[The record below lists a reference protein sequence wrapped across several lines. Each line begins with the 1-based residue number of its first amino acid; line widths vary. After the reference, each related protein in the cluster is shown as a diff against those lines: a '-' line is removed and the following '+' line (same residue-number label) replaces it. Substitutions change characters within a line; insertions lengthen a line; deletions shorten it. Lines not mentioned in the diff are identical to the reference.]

1 MTKAWPD
8 ALGHTGSS
16 LKYPSGASH
25 HLVWIMAGKAKRIP
39 RSMLSSDERMV
50 YESRPAAIKYMI
62 SASFALIIGLLALM
76 VFLWRYIPDAPELP
90 YIQEYLDGEYGQ
102 YIEWAALGIF
112 VLCVLYFIVK
122 WFRWGST
129 IYAITDERII
139 IQRGILG
146 KSYEDIP
153 LGMVTSMS
161 VSQSLGKRILG
172 YGTIHFA
179 TQGTQGRAGAIVWEA
194 VPNPLKVR
202 RQAQEVMDVRVKPK
216 EE

>member
-1 MTKAWPD
+1 MTRAQGDKR
-8 ALGHTGSS
+8 SS
-16 LKYPSGASH
+16 LKYPSGALH

-39 RSMLSSDERMV
+39 RSMLSNDERMV

-62 SASFALIIGLLALM
+62 SASFAMIIGLLALM
-76 VFLWRYIPDAPELP
+76 VFLWQYIPDAPEIP

-102 YIEWAALGIF
+102 YIEWAVLGIF

-139 IQRGILG
+139 MQRGILG
-146 KSYEDIP
+146 KTYEDIP
-153 LGMVTSMS
+153 LGMVTNMS
-161 VSQSLGKRILG
+161 VSQSIGKRMLG
-172 YGTIHFA
+172 YGTINFS
-179 TQGTQGRAGAIVWEA
+179 TQGAQGRTGSIVWEA
-194 VPNPLKVR
+194 VPNPLAVR
-202 RQAQEVMDVRVKPK
+202 RKAQEVMDVRVKPK